1 MYKQPTTEITAF
13 ETKLM
18 QGGIS
23 TMSPGG
29 GEGPGATEGNDAPK
43 RREGLFF

>member
-18 QGGIS
+18 QDIS

-29 GEGPGATEGNDAPK
+29 GDGPGATQGNDAPK
-43 RREGLFF
+43 NRGLFF